1 MLTEILANFKIFIEN
16 NGALAPLYLIMA
28 KIVATVL
35 FVPGAILTVISGAI
49 LGTFWGSI
57 VSIIG
62 NTVGATLAFLISR
75 YLFRDFVSD
84 KLLSKYKKIG
94 DYEELFFK
102 SGFKTISFLRLI
114 PLFPFNALNYLLGI
128 TRVSFRDYFWGTFI
142 GIIPGTI
149 AFVYFGE
156 SIKML
161 SWLNILVSI
170 CAIIGLSYIGKFW
183 KIK

>member
-1 MLTEILANFKIFIEN
+1 MINQIIQDFKIFIEN
-16 NGALAPLYLIMA
+16 NEALAPLYLILA
-28 KIVATVL
+28 KIVATIL
-35 FVPGAILTVISGAI
+35 FVPGAILTLLSGAL
-49 LGTFWGSI
+49 LGTFWGSV

-62 NTVGATLAFLISR
+62 NTIGATLAFLISR
-75 YLFRDFVSD
+75 YLFRDFVSQ

-94 DYEELFFK
+94 EYEELFFK
-102 SGFKTISFLRLI
+102 SGFKTIIFLRLI
-114 PLFPFNALNYLLGI
+114 PIFPFNALNYLLGV
-128 TRVSFRDYFWGTFI
+128 TRVSFKDYFWGTFI